1 METITL
7 NDGTVVNGHAF
18 ETDTALLVYV
28 YDTPMLDGLLLFSDP
43 EKTRR
48 MVELNHGVEHIYSGY
63 TQITAASAEYGNCN
77 IVMRRGGNA

>member
-7 NDGTVVNGHAF
+7 NDGTIVDGHCIK
-18 ETDTALLVYV
+18 TDDALFVY
-28 YDTPMLDGLLLFSDP
+28 LDGMNMIEGVMLFNDP